1 VELAEKGKLSGC
13 NDYSLFLCSSGAEA
27 NENALKMASSH
38 QKKES
43 FFSQRFHGRTSAAVA
58 TTDNPKIVA
67 PMNAQQVV
75 TLPLNDIDLV
85 EAELKK
91 GDVACVIIEPI
102 QGVGGLDQGTTEFFQ
117 ALEKYVKLMMSF

>member
-1 VELAEKGKLSGC
+1 
-13 NDYSLFLCSSGAEA
+13 LFLCSSGAEA

-43 FFSQRFHGRTSAAVA
+43 FFSQRFSRRTSAAVA

-85 EAELKK
+85 EAE
-91 GDVACVIIEPI
+91 
-102 QGVGGLDQGTTEFFQ
+102 
-117 ALEKYVKLMMSF
+117 